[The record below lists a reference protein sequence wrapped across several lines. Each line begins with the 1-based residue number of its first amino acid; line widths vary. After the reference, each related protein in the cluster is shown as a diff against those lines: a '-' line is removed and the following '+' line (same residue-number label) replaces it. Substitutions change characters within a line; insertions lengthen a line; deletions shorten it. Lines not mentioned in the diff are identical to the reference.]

1 LQVLA
6 EIIVYCVNNLL
17 FLRFPLERL
26 YSQTHKQKIACSARN
41 LENALAGMTAVVV
54 ISVDEWE
61 RSKGYIIAV
70 QEKTDF
76 GQEWFAIFT

>member
-1 LQVLA
+1 
-6 EIIVYCVNNLL
+6 
-17 FLRFPLERL
+17 
-26 YSQTHKQKIACSARN
+26 
-41 LENALAGMTAVVV
+41 MTAVVV
-54 ISVDEWE
+54 ISIDEWE